1 MRSKWICEHCFIIS
15 CETQSNFDG
24 IKSFA
29 MKVELGTS
37 REKKRKRWGLGGEE
51 MFDKNSQQC

>member
-1 MRSKWICEHCFIIS
+1 
-15 CETQSNFDG
+15 
-24 IKSFA
+24 

-51 MFDKNSQQC
+51 MFDKNLEQC